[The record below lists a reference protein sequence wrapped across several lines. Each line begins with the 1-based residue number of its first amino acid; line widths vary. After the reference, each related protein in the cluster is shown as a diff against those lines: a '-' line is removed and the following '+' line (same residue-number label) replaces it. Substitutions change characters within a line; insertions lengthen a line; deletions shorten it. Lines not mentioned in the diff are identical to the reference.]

1 MLYGHIGRLRDRPPP
16 PIVFACSPSDVK
28 QARSHINLFDPKSMG
43 S

>member
-1 MLYGHIGRLRDRPPP
+1 MFYRHIGRLQDRP